1 MKFKIQAITHIY
13 LNIII
18 ISLLCLNLSVH
29 TLKVSNNL
37 NSKDPFAFLGIEDID
52 PKKILNELDNEVSS
66 VSPLTTSIPIPKS
79 SIKTIPKLKTL
90 DEIPKFLK
98 DKSVTESEAMM
109 ILSKFFIHDDVTLK
123 RYGVIYDQTGFDG
136 LSSVELISPPGTEER
151 LVQRAKSSAN
161 VFFKET
167 LSRASFDAYGAQEEK
182 TENIPGWKIYK
193 VIMLGQSGENTYVKV
208 CLPIDEAV
216 PALCSRSEEECGKR
230 VLYLEKQKIA
240 NQQYMEKMS
249 SGFFSHDNKNVANTE
264 IINLSSKGRFL
275 NKVNDEKKVKD
286 NALFSLMQKGIEK
299 KSDFQFKEKEVKAM
313 EQKSGLEKE
322 IEEMKKQINFLMNTV
337 KEKDKTIN
345 QQKKEIEEINRV
357 HTSNK
362 VIDSFSQLGIG
373 NNYGAI

>member
-1 MKFKIQAITHIY
+1 MKFKITV
-13 LNIII
+13 LTI
-18 ISLLCLNLSVH
+18 ISLLCLLNS
-29 TLKVSNNL
+29 LKVSNSL

-52 PKKILNELDNEVSS
+52 PKKILNELDNEVAP
-66 VSPLTTSIPIPKS
+66 VSPLTSSIPIPKS
-79 SIKTIPKLKTL
+79 SIKSIPKLKSL

-136 LSSVELISPPGTEER
+136 LSSVELISPPGSEER

-167 LSRASFDAYGAQEEK
+167 LSKSSFDAYGAQEEK
-182 TENIPGWKIYK
+182 TEVIPGWRVYK
-193 VIMLGQSGENTYVKV
+193 VIMLGQTGENTFVKV

-230 VLYLEKQKIA
+230 VVYLEKQKIA

-249 SGFFSHDNKNVANTE
+249 AGFFSNSSGNAEIVNLTNKGKYMKKE
-264 IINLSSKGRFL
+264 
-275 NKVNDEKKVKD
+275 NDEKRIKD
-286 NALFSLMQKGIEK
+286 NGLFKLMREGIGK
-299 KSDFQFKEKEVKAM
+299 KNEFKFKEKEEEPK
-313 EQKSGLEKE
+313 KGLEKE
-322 IEEMKKQINFLMNTV
+322 IEEMKRQISFLMNTV
-337 KEKDKTIN
+337 KEKDMTIN
-345 QQKKEIEEINRV
+345 KQKKALEEMNRKQS
-357 HTSNK
+357 SNK
-362 VIDSFSQLGIG
+362 EIDSLSQLGIG

>member
-1 MKFKIQAITHIY
+1 MKFKVQAIEHIY
-13 LNIII
+13 TNIII
-18 ISLLCLNLSVH
+18 ISLLCLLLPLNS
-29 TLKVSNNL
+29 LKVSSSL

-52 PKKILNELDNEVSS
+52 PKKILNELDNEVAS
-66 VSPLTTSIPIPKS
+66 VSPLTSTIPIPKS
-79 SIKTIPKLKTL
+79 SIKSLPKLKSL

-136 LSSVELISPPGTEER
+136 LSSVELISPPGSEER

-167 LSRASFDAYGAQEEK
+167 LSKASFDAYGAQEER
-182 TENIPGWKIYK
+182 TEDIPGWRVYK
-193 VIMLGQSGENTYVKV
+193 VIMLGQSGENTFVKV

-216 PALCSRSEEECGKR
+216 PALCSRSEEECAKR

-249 SGFFSHDNKNVANTE
+249 SGFFSNNNKNKGHTE
-264 IINLSSKGRFL
+264 IVNLANKG
-275 NKVNDEKKVKD
+275 KVNDEKKIKD
-286 NALFSLMQKGIEK
+286 NALFNLMQEGIGK
-299 KSDFQFKEKEVKAM
+299 KNEFKFKEKEEK
-313 EQKSGLEKE
+313 EQKRGLEKE

-345 QQKKEIEEINRV
+345 KQKKELEEMNRKP
-357 HTSNK
+357 NK
-362 VIDSFSQLGIG
+362 VIDSLSQLGIG